1 MSNGSIGSYGAS
13 SASLITPLNRRT
25 KADTVEGGTGSFN
38 LKDAKRANEKLQRVL
53 DQMKRLND
61 PEKRRAEREAMA
73 KEKVERAQARLRQ
86 MMMFGASE
94 EALRQ
99 VAKELEDAIRELKAI
114 AGSTGSV
121 SSTTGSSVSE
131 AKLAAASADSTD
143 SANAGADADIQTETT
158 ATSPEASVKDST
170 KAVGEKLVKML
181 EEKEQEEA
189 NSPHAVKKDGTTDAT
204 ELQRILR
211 LAEALLKITEHM
223 IEEEEEEEAKREGR
237 SPRPDSYLDLMV

>member
-38 LKDAKRANEKLQRVL
+38 LKDARRANEKLQRVL

-121 SSTTGSSVSE
+121 PSTTGSSVSE
-131 AKLAAASADSTD
+131 AKQAAASADS
-143 SANAGADADIQTETT
+143 ANTGTDADIQAET
-158 ATSPEASVKDST
+158 AAASPEASVKDST
-170 KAVGEKLVKML
+170 KAAGEKLVKML
-181 EEKEQEEA
+181 KQKEQEEA

-204 ELQRILR
+204 ELERILR
-211 LAEALLKITEHM
+211 LAETLLKITEHM

-237 SPRPDSYLDLMV
+237 APLPDSYLDLMV

>member
-25 KADTVEGGTGSFN
+25 KADTVEGGTDGFN

-121 SSTTGSSVSE
+121 SAAAGSSVSE
-131 AKLAAASADSTD
+131 AKQAAASADSTD
-143 SANAGADADIQTETT
+143 SANTGADADIQAET
-158 ATSPEASVKDST
+158 AASPEASVKDST
-170 KAVGEKLVKML
+170 KLAGEKLVKML

-189 NSPHAVKKDGTTDAT
+189 NGPHAIKKDGTTDAT
-204 ELQRILR
+204 ELKRILL
-211 LAEALLKITEHM
+211 LAETLLKITEHM

-237 SPRPDSYLDLMV
+237 APLPDSYLDLMV

>member
-38 LKDAKRANEKLQRVL
+38 LKDARRANEKLQRVL

-131 AKLAAASADSTD
+131 AKQAAASADS
-143 SANAGADADIQTETT
+143 ANTGADADIQAET
-158 ATSPEASVKDST
+158 AASPEASVKDST
-170 KAVGEKLVKML
+170 KAAGEKLVKML
-181 EEKEQEEA
+181 KEKEQEEA

-204 ELQRILR
+204 ELERILR
-211 LAEALLKITEHM
+211 LAETLLKITEHM

-237 SPRPDSYLDLMV
+237 SPLPDSYLDLMV